1 MIIVKKKKVK
11 VNTGDV
17 FTIKLD
23 HNLYS
28 YGQVVGEGTF
38 CDCIVIYDL
47 ISREHPPVNT
57 IISNSVILLIQTVN
71 SRLENGLWKIIGN
84 GEIPELNLPIYKVE
98 TEEGY
103 MLANY
108 KGEIIDDSP
117 DQDQVKDFK
126 ELESWSPVSLENA
139 VRAKFITGEW
149 DDYYNDLIY
158 IG

>member
-1 MIIVKKKKVK
+1 M
-11 VNTGDV
+11 
-17 FTIKLD
+17 
-23 HNLYS
+23 
-28 YGQVVGEGTF
+28 
-38 CDCIVIYDL
+38 VIYDL

-57 IISNSVILLIQTVN
+57 IISKPVILLIQTVN
-71 SRLENGLWKIIGN
+71 SRLEDGFWKIVAY
-84 GEIPELNLPIYKVE
+84 GEIPELNLPMYK
-98 TEEGY
+98 EEGY

-117 DQDQVKDFK
+117 DQDQVEYFK

-139 VRAKFITGEW
+139 VRTKFITGEW

>member
-1 MIIVKKKKVK
+1 M
-11 VNTGDV
+11 
-17 FTIKLD
+17 
-23 HNLYS
+23 
-28 YGQVVGEGTF
+28 
-38 CDCIVIYDL
+38 VIYDL

-57 IISNSVILLIQTVN
+57 IISKPVILLIQTVN
-71 SRLENGLWKIIGN
+71 SRLENGFWKIVAY
-84 GEIPELNLPIYKVE
+84 GEIPELNLPMYKVE

-108 KGEIIDDSP
+108 KGQIIDDSP
-117 DQDQVKDFK
+117 DQVQVKDLK

-149 DDYYNDLIY
+149 EEYYNDLIY